1 MFFPK
6 IIGLFE
12 DDIWSRE
19 WAELLAACLVEYF
32 GLAVAFGSGETEQ
45 T

>member
-1 MFFPK
+1 VFFPK

-12 DDIWSRE
+12 DNIWSRE
-19 WAELLAACLVEYF
+19 LRAACLVEYV